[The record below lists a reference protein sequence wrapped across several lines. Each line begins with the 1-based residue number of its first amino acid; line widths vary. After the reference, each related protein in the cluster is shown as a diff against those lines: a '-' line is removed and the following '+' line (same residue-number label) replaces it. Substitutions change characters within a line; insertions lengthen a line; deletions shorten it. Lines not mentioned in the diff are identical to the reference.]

1 MLRDKKDQQRGG
13 GVFAMKLHTE
23 THSCCGFEF
32 CGIKFGLCSWVA
44 SKAPWRFVSNEGF
57 YRCPWIGDFP
67 INNPHGPI
75 ATAFCMLLDVE
86 VRFGLC
92 RAHYIFSIT
101 SAGRPFFLKSSVLDH
116 FNHFYPFLM
125 FCFVV
130 CFCIP
135 SHQCR
140 PRSSFAHTW
149 GPGLMSPNWTNA
161 WLDGLSEMQL
171 LESCRGGKPM
181 AILKW
186 CISTMR
192 SWHSLSLSLSCFPS
206 SNCSSD
212 RSYLGYLLS
221 CVAFLLVVA
230 FSYPLLSSLLSFF
243 LSVCLSFFLSFFVSF
258 FLAFLSLL
266 FTTLN
271 GCGDSFFVCFS
282 APAESCFVPFV
293 SSCATLMAF
302 MTVWLPPLLSFAFY
316 SAILAMPMQKNRIIV
331 FNFLVCG
338 FLTKKRRQQNQKE

>member
-13 GVFAMKLHTE
+13 GVFATKLHTE

-57 YRCPWIGDFP
+57 YRCPSIGDFP
-67 INNPHGPI
+67 IKNPHGPI

-161 WLDGLSEMQL
+161 WLDGLSEMKL

-181 AILKW
+181 AISKW

-192 SWHSLSLSLSCFPS
+192 SWHSLSL
-206 SNCSSD
+206 
-212 RSYLGYLLS
+212 
-221 CVAFLLVVA
+221 
-230 FSYPLLSSLLSFF
+230 
-243 LSVCLSFFLSFFVSF
+243 
-258 FLAFLSLL
+258 FLAFLLL
-266 FTTLN
+266 IVLLIVLTWVT
-271 GCGDSFFVCFS
+271 FFL
-282 APAESCFVPFV
+282 A
-293 SSCATLMAF
+293 
-302 MTVWLPPLLSFAFY
+302 WLF
-316 SAILAMPMQKNRIIV
+316 
-331 FNFLVCG
+331 C
-338 FLTKKRRQQNQKE
+338 